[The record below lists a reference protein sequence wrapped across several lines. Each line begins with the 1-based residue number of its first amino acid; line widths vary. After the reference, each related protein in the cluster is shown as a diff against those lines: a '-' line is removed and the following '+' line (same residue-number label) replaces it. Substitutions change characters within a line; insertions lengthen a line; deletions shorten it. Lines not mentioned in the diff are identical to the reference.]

1 MRAAIWVQDSFRALP
16 RYLLVLT
23 AVSALALLARAAVPS
38 FDDARAARA
47 AASASSASALSGPAP
62 LTPALSAST
71 SVSAPVS
78 TAVAPYPAQ
87 IAATPIPAFAAHAGP
102 IAALRPDSH
111 LPPDYLR
118 YATATQAPLA
128 ETR

>member
-47 AASASSASALSGPAP
+47 AATASSASALSGPAP
-62 LTPALSAST
+62 LTPVLPT
-71 SVSAPVS
+71 SAPVS
-78 TAVAPYPAQ
+78 AAVAPYPAQ

-118 YATATQAPLA
+118 YATATQAPFA

>member
-38 FDDARAARA
+38 SDDARAARA
-47 AASASSASALSGPAP
+47 AASAW
-62 LTPALSAST
+62 
-71 SVSAPVS
+71 SVSALPDPASPIAAS
-78 TAVAPYPAQ
+78 TAPTPLSAAVAPYPVQ
-87 IAATPIPAFAAHAGP
+87 IAAASPIPAFAAQTGP
-102 IAALRPDSH
+102 MTALRTHSR
-111 LPPDYLR
+111 LPPTYPR
-118 YATATQAPLA
+118 YATAMQAAFA